1 MHATTEIVVLC
12 LVLIVSIVTELTKRL
27 LRRVLPAICRWAGVP
42 LDRNVTVTGGQFV
55 SVVGNMYIDSISQS
69 RPLESILE
77 QEGDL
82 TITGGTFLDVA
93 GGVYIGRGERTFSD
107 PEASFQ
113 GLAKGA
119 FAMSDFPIQFCDIG
133 IFNTN
138 TAPLHS
144 IETCEA
150 LPQTFKTLISRSQVN
165 EIIQSIMDS
174 RRPSPGPEPETVPSG
189 TMGGTQLRSVESMLR
204 KQQNF
209 DHKRLQKIKITL
221 SLRQLEKNLSPSEVQ
236 ELERICTEDLG
247 PKKAAQC
254 MSAQF
259 VDKHNKPIL
268 FYFGSRVLTNTP
280 PLKIQQSEQ
289 YKGRTKEDL
298 KALEKKGATV
308 LADGLSPQKC
318 ERYQLA
324 CQSLCADVPL
334 HSRFDNTRHEGTNIM
349 KYKTDDDMEI
359 DSGSDMPDDSNE
371 EEVNPKAYD
380 LMDTQNSGLE
390 KGEQAGVVHLVHGW
404 IQQGQPLKGLFIS
417 GDISHTSTSM
427 AGSGSYYYLTQS
439 IAVSLSEMFKVA
451 FPEWHAKY
459 RKAFEAGVWMS
470 CDPGPYL
477 GRAII
482 YKLQGHLHRDRH
494 DLGPSASFGVGNYTG
509 GEMLFPQFNAKFS

>member
-1 MHATTEIVVLC
+1 
-12 LVLIVSIVTELTKRL
+12 
-27 LRRVLPAICRWAGVP
+27 
-42 LDRNVTVTGGQFV
+42 
-55 SVVGNMYIDSISQS
+55 
-69 RPLESILE
+69 
-77 QEGDL
+77 
-82 TITGGTFLDVA
+82 
-93 GGVYIGRGERTFSD
+93 
-107 PEASFQ
+107 
-113 GLAKGA
+113 
-119 FAMSDFPIQFCDIG
+119 
-133 IFNTN
+133 
-138 TAPLHS
+138 
-144 IETCEA
+144 
-150 LPQTFKTLISRSQVN
+150 
-165 EIIQSIMDS
+165 MDS
-174 RRPSPGPEPETVPSG
+174 RRPSPGGQPSHEPAAKRRKHKNPAIAVTKPEPETVPSG
-189 TMGGTQLRSVESMLR
+189 TMGGTQLRSVKSMLR

-209 DHKRLQKIKITL
+209 DQKRLQKIKITL

-308 LADGLSPQKC
+308 LADGLSP
-318 ERYQLA
+318 
-324 CQSLCADVPL
+324 
-334 HSRFDNTRHEGTNIM
+334 T
-349 KYKTDDDMEI
+349 KYKPVSLRNASAISSLVKVYAPTFPFI
-359 DSGSDMPDDSNE
+359 ADSGSDMPDDSDE

-380 LMDTQNSGLE
+380 LTDTQNSGLE

-482 YKLQGHLHRDRH
+482 YKLQGRLHRDRH